1 MRNVRGL
8 WSLRP
13 GSVTE
18 LRPDCFEFGKWR
30 DTVHTVCTL
39 SNKWGGGEQLHGIS
53 PPSAST
59 PSFHE
64 DWKHALLYLRYSS
77 VSQPGCVSEKQ
88 TPGQETSQSFL
99 HPPTPTPPTLSNGG
113 PLYWT
118 VKSQPLS
125 ARAYMYGS
133 GSVHVLLHTRGHV
146 QTAVLCFARISQT
159 FQPALI
165 GPDRRAHIAVQMQQ
179 GKKRKDLG

>member
-18 LRPDCFEFGKWR
+18 LRPDCFQFGKWR
-30 DTVHTVCTL
+30 DTVNTVCTL
-39 SNKWGGGEQLHGIS
+39 SNKWGGASWDQPPQVHPHPPFTKTGNTLCSTCGIHQWVS
-53 PPSAST
+53 LVVYLRNKLQDKKPPRASFTTPPPS
-59 PSFHE
+59 F
-64 DWKHALLYLRYSS
+64 
-77 VSQPGCVSEKQ
+77 
-88 TPGQETSQSFL
+88 
-99 HPPTPTPPTLSNGG
+99 SNGG

-165 GPDRRAHIAVQMQQ
+165 GPDWRAHIAVQMQQ